1 MEVGGDAN
9 DKSVSVKWISVGSA
23 LSGARHRHW
32 GYGLVLEGVRGGRE
46 WWWWRGERESSSDG
60 DGAPCQSV
68 AGVLAS
74 ERG

>member
-23 LSGARHRHW
+23 LSWARQTQTLGIW
-32 GYGLVLEGVRGGRE
+32 VSAGRSA
-46 WWWWRGERESSSDG
+46 WWERVVVVVERR
-60 DGAPCQSV
+60 AREQQCQSV

>member
-23 LSGARHRHW
+23 LSRARHRHW

-46 WWWWRGERESSSDG
+46 WWWWWRGERREQQ
-60 DGAPCQSV
+60 CQSV